1 MYLDTRLLPKA
12 CELKSVANL
21 LLTLVSKFCAIKI
34 LGALFFPLE
43 SVVSMG
49 MTGRNTM
56 N

>member
-1 MYLDTRLLPKA
+1 MYLDTRLLPKV